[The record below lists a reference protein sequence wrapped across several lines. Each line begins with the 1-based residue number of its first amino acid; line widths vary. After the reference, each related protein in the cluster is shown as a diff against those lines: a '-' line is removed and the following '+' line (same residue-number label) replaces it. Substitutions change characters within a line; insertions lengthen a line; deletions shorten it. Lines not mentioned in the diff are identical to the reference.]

1 MSQKYLI
8 VLAGPT
14 ATGKTDLSIDLA
26 KHYNCSIIS
35 CDSRQ
40 LYKEMSIGTAVPSAD
55 IQSKVPH
62 HFIQNISIH
71 TNYSVGKFE
80 KEALMKI
87 EDLHKTTDY
96 VLMVGGSGLYIDAV
110 CKGFDDFPDVPD
122 AIRNELNLRL
132 QKEGIDALEKQ
143 LKDLDPNYHKLV
155 DKANPH
161 RIIRALEISLS
172 SGRPYSEF
180 RTQQQ
185 KKRNFKT
192 IIIVLEKDRKDLYE
206 RINSRVDNMMR
217 IGLLDE
223 VKSLKEY
230 QHLNALQ
237 TVGYRELFGYLNG
250 DYSLEFA
257 VSEIKKNTRRYAKR
271 QMTWFRRYKE
281 AVFFDPQKQEEVI
294 KYINN
299 RIKV

>member
-8 VLAGPT
+8 ILAGPT
-14 ATGKTDLSIDLA
+14 AVGKTDLSIDLA
-26 KHYNCSIIS
+26 NYFNCSIIS

-40 LYKEMSIGTAVPSAD
+40 LYKEMSVGTAVPSAE

-71 TNYSVGKFE
+71 SNYSVGKFE
-80 KEALMKI
+80 KEALETI
-87 EDLHKTTDY
+87 GELHKTNDC

-110 CKGFDDFPDVPD
+110 CKGFDDFPDVQTTTRD
-122 AIRNELNLRL
+122 ELNLRL
-132 QKEGIDALEKQ
+132 QKEGIDTLEKQ
-143 LKDLDPNYHKLV
+143 LKELDPDYHKLV

-161 RIIRALEISLS
+161 RIIRALEICLS

-180 RTQQQ
+180 RIQQQ

-192 IIIVLEKDRKDLYE
+192 IMLVLEKDRKDLYE
-206 RINSRVDNMMR
+206 RINNRVDNMMLM
-217 IGLLDE
+217 GLLDE
-223 VKSLKEY
+223 VKSLEKY

-237 TVGYRELFGYLNG
+237 TVGYRELFAYMNG
-250 DYSLEFA
+250 NYSLEFA

-271 QMTWFRRYKE
+271 QMTWFRRYAE
-281 AVFFDPQKQEEVI
+281 AVFFEPQKKEEII
-294 KYINN
+294 KYISD
-299 RIKV
+299 RIKG

>member
-14 ATGKTDLSIDLA
+14 AIGKTDLSIDLA

-206 RINSRVDNMMR
+206 RINSRVDNMMQ